1 MDKSPNVRCAR
12 AGWRREVGDGG
23 DNDDSDVR
31 DVLFFFF
38 SWFEL
43 TLISRLNINL
53 TASEPL
59 PGQWSF
65 PSFTRTETF

>member
-1 MDKSPNVRCAR
+1 MMIVML
-12 AGWRREVGDGG
+12 GM
-23 DNDDSDVR
+23 
-31 DVLFFFF
+31 FFIFFF

-65 PSFTRTETF
+65 PSFTR

>member
-1 MDKSPNVRCAR
+1 MYAVPVQAGGVR
-12 AGWRREVGDGG
+12 WVMEVIMMIVMLGMFFI
-23 DNDDSDVR
+23 
-31 DVLFFFF
+31 FFFP
-38 SWFEL
+38 WFEL
-43 TLISRLNINL
+43 TLISKLNINL